1 MYFHKNYLLIVN
13 NCCNFAKSCADTSF
27 AEAHRGEYTSG
38 AEVDSENICKIRR
51 KYLFKLI

>member
-1 MYFHKNYLLIVN
+1 MLIVN
-13 NCCNFAKSCADTSF
+13 NCCIFAKSCADTFF
-27 AEAHRGEYTSG
+27 AEAHRGGFTSG

>member
-1 MYFHKNYLLIVN
+1 MCFYKIYLLIVN
-13 NCCNFAKSCADTSF
+13 NCCNFAKSCADTFF
-27 AEAHRGEYTSG
+27 AEAHRGGFTSG

>member
-1 MYFHKNYLLIVN
+1 MVLKLLGK
-13 NCCNFAKSCADTSF
+13 FSDLS
-27 AEAHRGEYTSG
+27 TSG